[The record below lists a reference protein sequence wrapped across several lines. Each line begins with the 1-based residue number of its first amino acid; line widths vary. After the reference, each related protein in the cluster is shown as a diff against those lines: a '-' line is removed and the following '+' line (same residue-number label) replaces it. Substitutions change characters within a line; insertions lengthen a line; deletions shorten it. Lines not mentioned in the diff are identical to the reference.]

1 VTEWEHH
8 QRVAAVNPESPLSL
22 NRLREQL
29 DFGLNNDSGRFA
41 CTLPAAAPE
50 IIRPKDRWFIAALQP
65 GLKGIQVTPLS
76 WEKRQ

>member
-1 VTEWEHH
+1 MVHH
-8 QRVAAVNPESPLSL
+8 RHAAAVNPESPLSL

-29 DFGLNNDSGRFA
+29 DFGLNKDSGRSA
-41 CTLPAAAPE
+41 CMLPAAAPE
-50 IIRPKDRWFIAALQP
+50 MIRPKDRWFIAALQP